1 MKFLIHPRHLLLAA
15 TLAASIAGSL
25 HAFADGEK
33 PRIVSTTPKQDSID
47 VDPFLTEITVTFDR
61 DMAEGFS
68 WTGGGSEYPAIPEGQ
83 KPRWRSK
90 RTCVLPVD
98 LREGRYYRVGIN
110 SPSFRNFKSAEG
122 VPADP
127 SAICFTTKGASQ
139 ALKLKVMK
147 PKVVSMVP
155 ANHQKDVDP
164 GIKELRVTFDV
175 PMGGGCSWTGGGPEF
190 PTVPD
195 GKQAS
200 WSSDHKTCTLPVD
213 LKPGTSYR
221 LGLNSP
227 SFRNFRSA
235 AGIPL
240 EPVVYEFKTR
250 D

>member
-1 MKFLIHPRHLLLAA
+1 MLV
-15 TLAASIAGSL
+15 ASITGSL
-25 HAFADGEK
+25 DSFAEGEK
-33 PRIVSTTPKQDSID
+33 PRIVSTTPKQDATD

-68 WTGGGSEYPAIPEGQ
+68 WTGGGAEYPAIPEGQ

-122 VPADP
+122 VPAAP

-139 ALKLKVMK
+139 ALKLKVMR
-147 PKVVSMVP
+147 PKIVTMVP
-155 ANHQKDVDP
+155 ANNQKDVDP
-164 GIKELRVTFDV
+164 GIKELRVTFNV
-175 PMGGGCSWTGGGPEF
+175 PMGAGFSWTGGGSDFPPTPE
-190 PTVPD
+190 
-195 GKQAS
+195 GQKAS
-200 WSSDHKTCTLPVD
+200 WSSDHTTCTLPVE

-227 SFRNFRSA
+227 SFQNFRSV
-235 AGIPL
+235 AGLPL

>member
-1 MKFLIHPRHLLLAA
+1 MKMTFFSRRSLLTGLLAA
-15 TLAASIAGSL
+15 FIACCFTALAAE
-25 HAFADGEK
+25 EK
-33 PRIVSTTPKQDSID
+33 PRIVSTTPPQDSTD

-68 WTGGGSEYPAIPEGQ
+68 WTGGGVEYPGIPEGQ

-147 PKVVSMVP
+147 PKIVSMVP
-155 ANHQKDVDP
+155 ANQQKDVDP
-164 GIKELRVTFDV
+164 GIKELRVTFNV
-175 PMGGGCSWTGGGPEF
+175 PMGAGCSWTGGGPEF

-195 GKQAS
+195 GKRAA
-200 WSSDHKTCTLPVD
+200 WSTDRKTCTLPVE

-227 SFRNFRSA
+227 SFKNFRSA
-235 AGIPL
+235 AGQPL
-240 EPVVYEFKTR
+240 EPVSYEFKTR